1 MAAPYLLE
9 RTDSPVDARPI
20 IDFVLAAAA
29 ASAGVGTY
37 RQRLRLRRDRSAVA
51 AAAIES
57 QPVALRLP
65 GVSVGSIVLSEE
77 PGIDGGDI
85 VDVFELDSRF
95 ALLLV
100 ADVCGRGA
108 QAAAQTAFIRYTI
121 RTLAL
126 ESEFDPAVVLA
137 KFNAI
142 YFRTVKDDEAFVVL
156 ILGIIDS
163 QTGDLRYASAGHE
176 PAFIRRGN
184 GRLSLLE
191 PTGPIIG
198 AAPFSAYGSDVLQ
211 LAPGDVVVWTTDGM
225 TESRDRQHRL
235 LGTDGLAAWIGAAPG
250 DARAVAGSL
259 VTALGERSGDT
270 KRDDVAVLVVGYN
283 TEAARHRP
291 ASGPAFPAISR
302 PAFARKRRQLG

>member
-1 MAAPYLLE
+1 
-9 RTDSPVDARPI
+9 VDARPI
-20 IDFVLAAAA
+20 IDFVVAATA
-29 ASAGVGTY
+29 ASAGVGVY
-37 RQRLRLRRDRSAVA
+37 ARRRRASDGRPAIA
-51 AAAIES
+51 ARCEFPAT
-57 QPVALRLP
+57 ALRLP
-65 GVSVGSIVLSEE
+65 GVSVGSVVLSEI

-100 ADVCGRGA
+100 ADVSGRGT

-142 YFRTVKDDEAFVVL
+142 YFRTVRDDEAFVVL

-176 PAFIRRGN
+176 PAFIRRRN

-198 AAPFSAYGSDVLQ
+198 AAPFSAYGSDVVRLD
-211 LAPGDVVVWTTDGM
+211 PGDVMVWTTDGM
-225 TESRDRQHRL
+225 TESRDRRRRL
-235 LGTDGLAAWIGAAPG
+235 LGTEGLAAWIHAAPG
-250 DARAVAGSL
+250 DVNAVADSL
-259 VTALGERSGDT
+259 VAALAERSGNR
-270 KRDDVAVLVVGYN
+270 KHDDVAVLAVAYGGEAPPSCPAVVPARRA
-283 TEAARHRP
+283 AARP
-291 ASGPAFPAISR
+291 ALM
-302 PAFARKRRQLG
+302 RKPRLLP

>member
-1 MAAPYLLE
+1 M
-9 RTDSPVDARPI
+9 DARPI
-20 IDFVLAAAA
+20 IDFVVAATA
-29 ASAGVGTY
+29 ASAGVGMYT
-37 RQRLRLRRDRSAVA
+37 RRRASDGRPPFAARREFSAA
-51 AAAIES
+51 
-57 QPVALRLP
+57 ALRLP
-65 GVSVGSIVLSEE
+65 GVAVGSVVLSEV

-100 ADVCGRGA
+100 ADVSGRGT

-142 YFRTVKDDEAFVVL
+142 YFRTVRDDEAFVVL

-176 PAFIRRGN
+176 PAFIRRRN
-184 GRLSLLE
+184 GRLALLE

-198 AAPFSAYGSDVLQ
+198 AAPFSAYGSDLVRLG
-211 LAPGDVVVWTTDGM
+211 PGDVVVWTTDGM
-225 TESRDRQHRL
+225 TESRDRQRRL
-235 LGTDGLAAWIGAAPG
+235 LGTEGLAAWIDAAPG
-250 DARAVAGSL
+250 DVNSVADFLVAALAARS
-259 VTALGERSGDT
+259 RNT
-270 KRDDVAVLVVGYN
+270 KRDDVAVLAVAYGGEAPPACPAVVPARRV
-283 TEAARHRP
+283 AARP
-291 ASGPAFPAISR
+291 ALL
-302 PAFARKRRQLG
+302 RKLRLLP

>member
-1 MAAPYLLE
+1 M
-9 RTDSPVDARPI
+9 DARSI
-20 IDFVLAAAA
+20 IDIVVAAAA
-29 ASAGVGTY
+29 ASAAVGAY
-37 RQRLRLRRDRSAVA
+37 RQSLGAGNARQPVRVPRESA
-51 AAAIES
+51 AAALQLAGI
-57 QPVALRLP
+57 AI
-65 GVSVGSIVLSEE
+65 GSVVLSEI

-85 VDVFELDSRF
+85 IDVFELDSRF

-100 ADVCGRGA
+100 ADVSGRGA

-126 ESEFDPAVVLA
+126 ESDFDPAVVLA

-176 PAFIRRGN
+176 PAFIRRRS

-198 AAPFSAYGSDVLQ
+198 AAPFSAYGSDVVRLE
-211 LAPGDVVVWTTDGM
+211 PGDVVVWTTDGM
-225 TESRDRQHRL
+225 TESRDRRRRL
-235 LGTDGLAAWIGAAPG
+235 LGTHGLTEWIAAAPN
-250 DARAVAGSL
+250 DVQAVADWL
-259 VTALGERSGDT
+259 VTALAERSGDA
-270 KRDDVAVLVVGYN
+270 KRDDVAVLAVGYDGGCGQR
-283 TEAARHRP
+283 EPRAIVP
-291 ASGPAFPAISR
+291 AHPAISA
-302 PAFARKRRQLG
+302 PAVWREPRSRH